1 MLICLQPVEGVVD
14 ADLEAIEA
22 FTGACFG
29 CETRRL
35 EPLAVPVGAWDP
47 KRDQHDA
54 TALLRAALALLPPG
68 STRLL
73 VVTVHDIFIPMLT
86 FIFGQAQVNGPAAI
100 LSLARL
106 RQEFHGLPGDRALY
120 LERVLK
126 EVLHELGHTF
136 GLVHCADRACA
147 MALSINVTNIDVKRG
162 ELCDACADQLARR
175 LAVLRAEE
183 AVADGGP
190 AGSAK

>member
-1 MLICLQPVEGVVD
+1 MLICLQPVEGVQA
-14 ADLEAIEA
+14 ADLDAIEA
-22 FTGACFG
+22 FTAARFG

-35 EPLAVPVGAWDP
+35 PPLAVPDGAWDA
-47 KRDQHDA
+47 KREQHDA
-54 TALLRAALALLPPG
+54 TALMKAALALLPPG
-68 STRLL
+68 TTRLL
-73 VVTVHDIFIPMLT
+73 VVTVHDIYIPMLT
-86 FIFGQAQVNGPAAI
+86 FIFGQAQVDGPAAI

-106 RQEFHGLPGDRALY
+106 RQEFHGLPGDRVLY

-175 LAVLRAEE
+175 LAALRAGAAARE
-183 AVADGGP
+183 GGP